1 MRVTLLTVLGLL
13 VAALCLV
20 AASQAPEPAFVEV
33 ATELSYTSDPATPAA
48 PTAAA
53 SVTSTATVSK
63 SAATKSSGTGTV
75 QNFCEVCILMMQLK
89 HNNKPQLCKGL
100 AAEHWITCVE
110 ILESM
115 LRADKA
121 MIYWEK
127 NGCLHMDANGPQI
140 VKPCPALPVCSWIPN
155 LFANPP
161 SVVRDGVEALCP
173 KDSKYMPVIPPNFQA
188 VAIDTPPTM
197 PANN

>member
-1 MRVTLLTVLGLL
+1 MRFNVVALL
-13 VAALCLV
+13 VLVIAAVFAASTAVAPQAAL
-20 AASQAPEPAFVEV
+20 AAEESVFAELS
-33 ATELSYTSDPATPAA
+33 TELSEVPAA
-48 PTAAA
+48 ATTATSTSVTAA
-53 SVTSTATVSK
+53 
-63 SAATKSSGTGTV
+63 GGGV

-100 AAEHWITCVE
+100 APEHWITCVE

-121 MIYWEK
+121 LIYWEK
-127 NGCLHMDANGPQI
+127 NGCLHMDASGPQI

-173 KDSKYMPVIPPNFQA
+173 KDSKFMPVIPPNFQA
-188 VAIDTPPTM
+188 VAIDTPPQM